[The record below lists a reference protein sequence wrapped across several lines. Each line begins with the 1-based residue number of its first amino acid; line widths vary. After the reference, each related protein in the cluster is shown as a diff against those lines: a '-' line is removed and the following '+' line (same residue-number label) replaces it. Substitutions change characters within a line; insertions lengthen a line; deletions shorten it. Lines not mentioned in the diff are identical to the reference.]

1 MNKAPLLATAIRTN
15 CAERLLRTISIQR
28 MHYSLMDLFVDRTA
42 IETSLFERN
51 KESILKNLS
60 YSHCLSLND
69 ERTIKFNQSWKQQD
83 DVFDEKRQIWISNT
97 VNPIEDDLFIQR

>member
-42 IETSLFERN
+42 IDTSLRRYFSEDAI
-51 KESILKNLS
+51 EQILVYND
-60 YSHCLSLND
+60 CLKLND
-69 ERTIKFNQSWKQQD
+69 ENTIDFNNSFSD
-83 DVFDEKRQIWISNT
+83 SGM
-97 VNPIEDDLFIQR
+97 NPIDENHNMFIPFDSGDNIE